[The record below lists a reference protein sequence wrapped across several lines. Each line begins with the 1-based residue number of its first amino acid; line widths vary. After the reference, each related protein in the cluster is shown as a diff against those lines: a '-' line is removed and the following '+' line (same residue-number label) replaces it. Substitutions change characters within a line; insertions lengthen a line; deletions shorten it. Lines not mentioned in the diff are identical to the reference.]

1 LEFEL
6 DAVFAGARTGDF
18 IPNSRFL
25 GGEGVFS
32 YTQTKLNKTQGDKL
46 MPSNT
51 TERRSEPRTIMDQ
64 FYSVEFSISDI
75 PSLYQFK
82 IWDISTKGMCLLVK
96 EGSEILEK
104 IKVGDVV
111 EMRYY
116 TAEASKP
123 TEYLETEI
131 KHITK
136 DDKGRFKGHYLVGIS
151 LLRNDS

>member
-1 LEFEL
+1 
-6 DAVFAGARTGDF
+6 
-18 IPNSRFL
+18 
-25 GGEGVFS
+25 
-32 YTQTKLNKTQGDKL
+32 
-46 MPSNT
+46 
-51 TERRSEPRTIMDQ
+51 
-64 FYSVEFSISDI
+64 
-75 PSLYQFK
+75 
-82 IWDISTKGMCLLVK
+82 LVK

-123 TEYLETEI
+123 AEYFETEI

-151 LLRNDS
+151 LMGKE

>member
-1 LEFEL
+1 MTS
-6 DAVFAGARTGDF
+6 DTVD
-18 IPNSRFL
+18 
-25 GGEGVFS
+25 
-32 YTQTKLNKTQGDKL
+32 
-46 MPSNT
+46 
-51 TERRSEPRTIMDQ
+51 RRSESRAIMDQ
-64 FYSVEFSISDI
+64 FYSVEFSIDDI

-82 IWDISTKGMCLLVK
+82 IWDLSSKGMCLLVK

-131 KHITK
+131 KHITEDK
-136 DDKGRFKGHYLVGIS
+136 KGRFKGHYLVGIS
-151 LLRNDS
+151 LMEKQ